1 MRGSNA
7 ATKCPNNPRAAP
19 VGSDKLGVHPS
30 EEPEMKLP
38 CAIIVLSLAT
48 AGWLAI
54 FAVGVALLLVA

>member
-1 MRGSNA
+1 
-7 ATKCPNNPRAAP
+7 
-19 VGSDKLGVHPS
+19 
-30 EEPEMKLP
+30 MKLP